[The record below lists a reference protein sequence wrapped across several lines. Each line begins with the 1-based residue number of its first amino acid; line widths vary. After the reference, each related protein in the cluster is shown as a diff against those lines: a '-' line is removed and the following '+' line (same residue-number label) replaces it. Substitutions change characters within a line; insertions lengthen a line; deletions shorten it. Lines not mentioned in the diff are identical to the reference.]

1 MNPRTKSQDIR
12 DLSQNDI
19 RELVAELGQPA
30 FRAKQLI
37 EWVFEKNVCSFDD
50 MTNLPKAFRE
60 QLKEAF
66 AFDTPTELTKQVSKD
81 GSRKYLLEYHDGVS
95 VETVGMP
102 RRNKLSVCV
111 STQAGCG
118 MGCAFCA
125 TGLNGLKRS
134 LTAQEIVDQVLHV
147 SNDFGERSTS
157 VVFMGQ
163 GEPFANYDEVLKALR
178 ILNDPDGIG
187 IGARHLTVSTS
198 GVIPG
203 IRKFADIPEQF
214 TLAVSLHSA
223 IQSTRNKLMPGIKK
237 YTLLRLH
244 EALQLYTE
252 KTGRRPTYEYAMIEG
267 VNDTNPEMQALCD
280 FCEGTLCHV
289 NLIQLNDIEG
299 SPLKPSPIHKV
310 EDLQRRLESRGIETT
325 IRNSRGNDIDAA
337 CGQLKQRFKVQKNA

>member
-1 MNPRTKSQDIR
+1 M
-12 DLSQNDI
+12 
-19 RELVAELGQPA
+19 
-30 FRAKQLI
+30 
-37 EWVFEKNVCSFDD
+37 
-50 MTNLPKAFRE
+50 
-60 QLKEAF
+60 
-66 AFDTPTELTKQVSKD
+66 
-81 GSRKYLLEYHDGVS
+81 
-95 VETVGMP
+95 
-102 RRNKLSVCV
+102 
-111 STQAGCG
+111 
-118 MGCAFCA
+118 
-125 TGLNGLKRS
+125 
-134 LTAQEIVDQVLHV
+134 LHV
-147 SNDFGERSTS
+147 SNDFGERATS

-223 IQSTRNKLMPGIKK
+223 IQSTRNKLMPGVKK

-310 EDLQRRLESRGIETT
+310 EDLPAS
-325 IRNSRGNDIDAA
+325 S
-337 CGQLKQRFKVQKNA
+337 

>member
-1 MNPRTKSQDIR
+1 
-12 DLSQNDI
+12 
-19 RELVAELGQPA
+19 
-30 FRAKQLI
+30 
-37 EWVFEKNVCSFDD
+37 
-50 MTNLPKAFRE
+50 
-60 QLKEAF
+60 
-66 AFDTPTELTKQVSKD
+66 
-81 GSRKYLLEYHDGVS
+81 
-95 VETVGMP
+95 
-102 RRNKLSVCV
+102 
-111 STQAGCG
+111 

-134 LTAQEIVDQVLHV
+134 LTAQEMVDQVLHV
-147 SNDFGERSTS
+147 SNDFGERATS

-223 IQSTRNKLMPGIKK
+223 IQSTRNKLMPGVKK

-252 KTGRRPTYEYAMIEG
+252 KP
-267 VNDTNPEMQALCD
+267 
-280 FCEGTLCHV
+280 
-289 NLIQLNDIEG
+289 
-299 SPLKPSPIHKV
+299 
-310 EDLQRRLESRGIETT
+310 
-325 IRNSRGNDIDAA
+325 AA
-337 CGQLKQRFKVQKNA
+337 AQPMSMP